1 MLGTAGDSPTPDI
14 DARAS
19 RAFYGYVV
27 LAGSLACLYFAFPD
41 RHLVLWTPLG
51 LSAVAATIFGVRR
64 NQPDHRAPWYLFAG
78 ALACFVTGDTTYN
91 VLTDVLHWDNPFP
104 SVADVAYLQMYPLI
118 AAGLV
123 LFIRAQTVSRNGA
136 ALIDALIVTTGFGL
150 LSWIYLILPYVQ
162 QEGLTLLERAV
173 SVAYPLGDVLVL
185 AMLTRLLGGG
195 RSVRALQ
202 LLALGGGGLLAADVL
217 YGWIQLNGAWQV
229 GGPVDVGWVIFYV
242 AWGAA
247 ATHPSMRRISEP
259 VPVVNRPLRLGH
271 IALLAFISLIA
282 PAVLM
287 TDAVKHRS
295 GVVGTAAVF
304 SAVLYLL
311 VLARLYGI
319 VTVHRQSV
327 LRERVLRSSW
337 EALVAA
343 QDSQQ
348 VHAAALNAVRSL
360 TGCGPS
366 VRAGIYTIEDTIRL
380 TAGEECAD
388 SQQLVRWSREDTG
401 PAGRDIGRVSV
412 SRFRYDAHSRGMLMV
427 HSEKL
432 LSWELHEAMD
442 TLASQVSLTLES
454 LRLAADLRLRQQD
467 EHFKR
472 LIQQAS
478 DIILVVD
485 ASGIVRYGS
494 PSLERRLNLPID
506 QVVGKRLDSLL
517 HPGDATQAAH
527 FLSGISNSAHATH
540 STMDWRLRHQD
551 GEYRAFEV
559 VFSNL
564 LNDPLVAGIVL
575 TMRDVSER
583 RELERQLTHQAY
595 HDALTGLANRALFHD
610 RAQHALTRAT
620 SRGTRLAMLMI
631 DLDQFKLV
639 NDTLGH
645 SAGDELLMEVGDRL
659 RRSLQA
665 EDTVARLAGDEFA
678 VLIEDVT
685 DPAAALRT
693 AQRLLARL
701 AEPLTIMGEVIR
713 PGASAGV
720 VITGDDT
727 GEATLHDLLRHADVA
742 LYAAKERGRGIV
754 VPYHPDLS
762 VRRLERVQATS
773 ELRAAVELNQFELV
787 YQPIVLMETGELI
800 GVEALVRWRHPERGL
815 LGPVDFIPL
824 SEETGL
830 INEIGRWVLTEACR
844 QAGQWSGRGHLRM
857 SVNVSPRQLESG
869 RFVDELIAAIS
880 ANGLAPGSL
889 VLELTE
895 NVLVRDDLDI
905 RERLDQMHDAGALI
919 AIDDFGVGYSS
930 LGYLQRFPIDI
941 LKIDKSFVDNL
952 GTEKGHGGELA
963 RAVVSLGHAL
973 RLQVVAEGVERV
985 DQRDELWSI
994 GCELAQGFLYARP
1007 LVASEIERL
1016 LTTGEPLGPPGPRTG
1031 GSQLSPILP
1040 PIPQQYSKSEVKK

>member
-1 MLGTAGDSPTPDI
+1 MLGRAGDPPTPDT
-14 DARAS
+14 DGVAT
-19 RAFYGYVV
+19 RAFRGYVV

-41 RHLVLWTPLG
+41 RHLVIWTPLG
-51 LSAVAATIFGVRR
+51 FSSVVATIIGVRR
-64 NQPDHRAPWYLFAG
+64 NRPDHRLPWYLFAA

-91 VLTDVLHWDNPFP
+91 VLTDILGWDNPFP
-104 SVADVAYLQMYPLI
+104 SVADIAYLQMYPLI
-118 AAGLV
+118 AAGLL

-136 ALIDALIVTTGFGL
+136 ALIDALIVITGFGL

-185 AMLTRLLGGG
+185 AMLTRLLGNG
-195 RSVRALQ
+195 RSVRSLQ

-217 YGWIQLNGAWQV
+217 YGWIQLNGAWEV
-229 GGPVDVGWVIFYV
+229 GGPVDIGWVIFYV

-247 ATHPSMRRISEP
+247 ATHPSMRKISEP

-295 GVVGTAAVF
+295 GVVGTVAVF

-319 VTVHRQSV
+319 VAVHRQSV

-343 QDSQQ
+343 RDSEQ
-348 VHAAALNAVRSL
+348 VHAAALSAVRSL
-360 TGCGPS
+360 TGGGPR
-366 VRAGIYTIEDTIRL
+366 VKAGIYTIDDTIRL

-388 SQQLVRWSREDTG
+388 PRQLVRWSREGAG
-401 PAGRDIGRVSV
+401 PDGKDLGRVSV
-412 SRFRYDAHSRGMLMV
+412 SHLRYDADTRGMLTV
-427 HSEKL
+427 HSDKL
-432 LSWELHEAMD
+432 LSWELHEAMN

-454 LRLAADLRLRQQD
+454 LRLSADLRLRQQD

-472 LIQQAS
+472 LIQKAS

-485 ASGIVRYGS
+485 ATGTVRYGS
-494 PSLERRLNLPID
+494 PSLERQLSLPASR
-506 QVVGKRLDSLL
+506 VVGKHLDTLL
-517 HPGDATQAAH
+517 HPGDTSQAAH
-527 FLSGISNSAHATH
+527 FLSGISDATHATH
-540 STMDWRLRHQD
+540 SAMDWRLRHQD

-610 RAQHALTRAT
+610 RAGHALTRAT
-620 SRGTRLAMLMI
+620 RRGTRLAMLMI

-659 RRSLQA
+659 RRFLEA

-678 VLIEDVT
+678 ALIEDVT
-685 DPAAALRT
+685 DPAAVLRN

-713 PGASAGV
+713 PGASAGL

-727 GEATLHDLLRHADVA
+727 GEATLPDLLRHADVA
-742 LYAAKERGRGIV
+742 LYAAKEQGRGNV

-773 ELRAAVELNQFELV
+773 ELRTAVELNQLALV
-787 YQPIVLMETGELI
+787 YQPIVSIETGELT
-800 GVEALVRWRHPERGL
+800 GVEALVRWVHPERGL
-815 LGPVDFIPL
+815 IGPAEFIAL
-824 SEETGL
+824 AEETGL
-830 INEIGRWVLTEACR
+830 INEIGRWVLAEACR
-844 QAGQWSGRGHLRM
+844 QAGVWSARGPLRM
-857 SVNVSPRQLESG
+857 SVNVSPRQLESCD
-869 RFVDELIAAIS
+869 FIDEVTKAIS
-880 ANGLAPGSL
+880 ENGLAPGSL

-905 RERLDQMHDAGALI
+905 RERLDRMHAGGALI

-963 RAVVSLGHAL
+963 RAVVSLGHVL
-973 RLQVVAEGVERV
+973 RLQVVAEGVERA

-994 GCELAQGFLYARP
+994 GCELGQGFLYSPP
-1007 LVASEIERL
+1007 LAPDDIERL

-1040 PIPQQYSKSEVKK
+1040 PIPRRYSKSEVKK